1 MTLPKYKY
9 QWYQM
14 IYENIPKIHEEA
26 RKFGDKLG
34 TTKLKQ
40 DIGVYAGSSS
50 RPGNLPNYVL
60 DEIVK
65 ANRSGKTY
73 RVRAIEDQLREVIK
87 DVYGDAYDAVAA
99 NTCEAALRITLETLC
114 TPPSMRHGDIY
125 RARLLMPYAED
136 YEWIGGYGRAFPP
149 KYKNLLVD
157 RTISGGELGV
167 ENKSLANLETLYV
180 RMVGARYEP
189 HGIRYNPTS
198 LLTRVDVDGTMEKVR
213 EAAAR
218 HASLLTGVA
227 AVGYDTISYGHGE
240 KDENGVPILLK
251 KLAEVARAYDVP
263 YIVDTGGSIPIVG
276 MDPRDIDCDIIT
288 YSMDKPGRAPASGL
302 IIGKEEIINPIRK
315 GMGLGGQ
322 RFGELS
328 SHGKAVYTYSDPG
341 RDTLVGLVAYLK
353 VLRDHP
359 EWVTRPIDRF
369 HEILVDEFKRLK
381 PARFRDKLLFEKTY
395 QLGGTEVNYERT
407 WEDDGT
413 FGIPIFNLE
422 DLWANTNPMV
432 TAQEHM
438 GVEPATIYSG
448 KMFLGPGM
456 GTLDEEGNLIEEYAV
471 LGAKT
476 LVKAIEIVCK
486 YAGLGD

>member
-1 MTLPKYKY
+1 MYKY
-9 QWYQM
+9 QWYQS
-14 IYENIPKIHEEA
+14 IYDNMSKINEEA
-26 RKFGDKLG
+26 RQYGEKLG
-34 TTKLKQ
+34 INKLKE
-40 DIGVYAGSSS
+40 DIGLYAGSSA
-50 RPGNLPNYVL
+50 RPGNLPDYVL

-73 RVRAIEDQLREVIK
+73 PVRVIEDQIREVIK
-87 DVYGDAYDAVAA
+87 DVYGDAYDAVVA
-99 NTCEAALRITLETLC
+99 NTCEAVLRIALETLC
-114 TPPSMRHGDIY
+114 APPTMRHGDMY
-125 RARLLMPYAED
+125 RGRLLMPYGED
-136 YEWIGGYGRAFPP
+136 YEWLGGYGRAFPP

-157 RTISGGELGV
+157 RTIAGGELGV

-180 RMVGARYEP
+180 RMAGAKYEP

-198 LLTRVDVDGTMEKVR
+198 LLTQVDVDETIENVKK
-213 EAAAR
+213 AAYR
-218 HASLLTGVA
+218 NASLLTGIA
-227 AVGYDTISYGHGE
+227 TVGYDTPSYGLGE
-240 KDENGVPILLK
+240 QDENGAPIMLK
-251 KLAEVARAYDVP
+251 KLAEVAHDYDVP

-302 IIGKEEIINPIRK
+302 LIGKEEIINPIRK

-322 RFGELS
+322 RYGELS
-328 SHGKAVYTYSDPG
+328 SHGKAVYTFCDPG
-341 RDTLVGLVAYLK
+341 RDTVVGLTAYLK
-353 VLRDHP
+353 VLRDQPHL
-359 EWVTRPIDRF
+359 VTNPIDRF
-369 HEILVDEFKRLK
+369 HEIFVEEFKQMK
-381 PARFRDKLLFEKTY
+381 PARFRDKLIFAKTY
-395 QLGGTEVNYERT
+395 QLGGTELNYERT
-407 WEDDGT
+407 WEDGE

-422 DLWANTNPMV
+422 DLWANTNPIV

-456 GTLDEEGNLIEEYAV
+456 GTLDAEGNLIEEYAT

-476 LVKAIEIVCK
+476 LVKAVEIVCK